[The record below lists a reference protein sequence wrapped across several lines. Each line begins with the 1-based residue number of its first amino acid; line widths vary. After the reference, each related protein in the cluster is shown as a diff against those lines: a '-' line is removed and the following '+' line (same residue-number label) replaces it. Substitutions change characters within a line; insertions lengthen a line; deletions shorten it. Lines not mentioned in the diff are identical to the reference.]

1 LPSLAKQPKRLGLLY
16 PNLLA
21 TCSVWLKAL
30 QNLRFGNHLVSVSFI
45 NPVQLEKNFMSKKKW
60 DETGRFWEDDHTWLD
75 DDQRAKCARAHEAG
89 VFHSPIPTQMISNGE
104 YMPAPQSKDQ
114 KHVEERIKE
123 LSLAASKKL
132 GMDRRRFL
140 ASTGG
145 MAAAFLAMNEVFGH
159 FFKVDPIEMF
169 ESEAYAQAGTPRDLF
184 VFDDQLHIVRGSR
197 GAAGMA
203 LRALAQGPSSGGG
216 RNQMNPSNS
225 LDERGEPWGVWN
237 PALVGLPNKP
247 ENFLIT
253 QFIKDVYLDSQ
264 VNIALLSNVTASV
277 INVDNQPTR
286 PPRNYKEALSGEI
299 LTAAQTAAARNFI
312 NEISGSTR
320 MLAHGLLYV
329 GKGNLEYIQQQ
340 MEENKPDSWKGYNV
354 SNAAKVDNDPMSPM
368 RQWRHDDEQV
378 AYPTFDLINKAYPK
392 LKAQKPGFNNICV
405 HKGLTN
411 AQPAR
416 PEIGHPA
423 DLPKAAKDWPNLNF
437 ITYHACI
444 QPAFFMYD
452 ALQDVKSGKLR
463 EGVPDIKW
471 TTEYAL
477 LVRPYTNTYAELGT
491 TWASSIVT
499 FPTVAAHLM
508 GQLMK
513 FMGPDRIVFGSD
525 SVWYGSPQWQIDAMW
540 RFQIPQDL
548 RKKYGYPELT
558 QEAKRKILGLNSAKL
573 YGINPKLDFKPVPK
587 DYEKRMPASLK
598 KIMEFPGFTADNMS
612 KFKENY
618 IALGSEPSNTCYGW
632 IHV

>member
-1 LPSLAKQPKRLGLLY
+1 
-16 PNLLA
+16 
-21 TCSVWLKAL
+21 
-30 QNLRFGNHLVSVSFI
+30 
-45 NPVQLEKNFMSKKKW
+45 MSKTSKEKW
-60 DETGRFWEDDHTWLD
+60 NEAGRIWEEDHTWLNES
-75 DDQRAKCARAHEAG
+75 QQAECERAHEAD
-89 VFHSPIPTQMISNGE
+89 VFQSPIPTQMVSNGE
-104 YMPAPQSKDQ
+104 YMPAPQTNKQ
-114 KHVEERIKE
+114 KQVEHRIKE
-123 LSLAASKKL
+123 LSETASKKL
-132 GMDRRRFL
+132 GVDRRRFL
-140 ASTGG
+140 AGTGG
-145 MAAAFLAMNEVFGH
+145 MAAAFIAMNEVFGR
-159 FFKVDPIEMF
+159 FFHVDPLEMF
-169 ESEAYAQAGTPRDLF
+169 EPEAYAQAGTPRDLF
-184 VFDDQLHIVRGSR
+184 VFDDQLHMVRGSQA
-197 GAAGMA
+197 AAGMA
-203 LRALAQGPSSGGG
+203 LRALSQGPTSGGG
-216 RNQMNPSNS
+216 RNNMNPRNVP
-225 LDERGEPWGVWN
+225 DERGDVWGVWN

-247 ENFLIT
+247 EHFLIT

-277 INVDNQPTR
+277 INLDNQPRR
-286 PPRNYKEALSGEI
+286 PPRNVQEALSGEI
-299 LTAAQTAAARNFI
+299 LTAAQTAAARNFV
-312 NEISGSTR
+312 NDISGSTR

-340 MEENKPDSWKGYNV
+340 IEQNKPDSWKGYNV

-378 AYPTFDLINKAYPK
+378 AYPTFELINKLYPK
-392 LKAQKPGFNNICV
+392 MKAQKPGFNNICV

-411 AQPAR
+411 AEPAR

-423 DLPKAAKDWPNLNF
+423 DLPKATKDWPNLNF

-477 LVRPYTNTYAELGT
+477 LVRPYKNTYAELGT

-525 SVWYGSPQWQIDAMW
+525 SVWYGSPQWQIDALW
-540 RFQIPQDL
+540 RFQIPEDL

-558 QEAKRKILGLNSAKL
+558 EDAKRKILGLNSAKL
-573 YGINPKLDFKPVPK
+573 YGVNPKQQFKPVPK
-587 DYEKRMPASLK
+587 DYEKRMTPELRR
-598 KIMEFPGFTADNMS
+598 IMELPAQTGDNLT
-612 KFKENY
+612 KIKEQY
-618 IALGSEPSNTCYGW
+618 AALNLERSNTRYGW
-632 IHV
+632 IRR

>member
-1 LPSLAKQPKRLGLLY
+1 
-16 PNLLA
+16 
-21 TCSVWLKAL
+21 
-30 QNLRFGNHLVSVSFI
+30 
-45 NPVQLEKNFMSKKKW
+45 MSKQTW
-60 DETGRFWEDDHTWLD
+60 NETGRVWEDDHTWLD
-75 DDQRAKCARAHEAG
+75 DEQQAQCARAHEADM
-89 VFHSPIPTQMISNGE
+89 FHSPIPTQMVSNGE
-104 YMPAPQSKDQ
+104 YMPAPQSEKQ
-114 KHVEERIKE
+114 KHVEHRVKE
-123 LSLAASKKL
+123 LSEAASKKL

-140 ASTGG
+140 RTSGG

-159 FFKVDPIEMF
+159 FFDVDPIEMF
-169 ESEAYAQAGTPRDLF
+169 EPAAYAQAGTPRDLF
-184 VFDDQLHIVRGSR
+184 VFDDQLHLVRGTR
-197 GAAGMA
+197 AAAGMG
-203 LRALAQGPSSGGG
+203 LRALAQGPTSGGA
-216 RNQMNPSNS
+216 RNQMNPQNFP
-225 LDERGEPWGVWN
+225 DERGDTWGVWN
-237 PALVGLPNKP
+237 PALVGLPNRP
-247 ENFLIT
+247 ENFTIV

-264 VNIALLSNVTASV
+264 VNVALLSNVTASV
-277 INVDNQPTR
+277 INLEGQPGR

-299 LTAAQTAAARNFI
+299 LTAAQTAAARNFV

-329 GKGNLEYIQQQ
+329 GRGNLEYIQQQ

-354 SNAAKVDNDPMSPM
+354 SNAAKVDNDPASPM

-378 AYPTFDLINKAYPK
+378 AYPTFELIDKAYAK
-392 LKAQKPGFNNICV
+392 QRASKPGFNNICV
-405 HKGLTN
+405 HKGLSN
-411 AQPAR
+411 AQPVR

-444 QPAFFMYD
+444 QPSFFMYD
-452 ALQDVKSGKLR
+452 ALQDVRSGKLR

-477 LVRPYTNTYAELGT
+477 LVRPYRNTYAELGT

-540 RFQIPQDL
+540 RFQIPEDL
-548 RKKYGYPELT
+548 RKKFGYPELT

-573 YGINPKLDFKPVPK
+573 YGVNVKQDFKAVPT
-587 DYEKRMPASLK
+587 DYEKRIPDTLK
-598 KIMEFPGFTADNMS
+598 KTLEFPGYAADNMS

-618 IALGSEPSNTCYGW
+618 AALGSEPTNMRYGW
-632 IHV
+632 VRV